1 MTQQSHGA
9 EDVAA
14 MEARNVLLEKLYRA
28 DGRMDPTHPRHG
40 IFTGLIQQQETNED

>member
-14 MEARNVLLEKLYRA
+14 MQARNVLLEKLYRA

-40 IFTGLIQQQETNED
+40 LFTGLLEQQTNED

>member
-14 MEARNVLLEKLYRA
+14 MEARNIILEKLYRA

-40 IFTGLIQQQETNED
+40 IFTGLIAQETNED